1 MDNNICMFSNIILCS
16 IALAT
21 VSNTSPITTSEDSQK
36 DSETDLNID
45 NMEDEMH
52 MDTSNWT
59 LAERKRLQH
68 MTEFHEEY
76 QQVFGEKASIN
87 TIMKRR
93 ISHMNPPIPKSVFE
107 EEMQNANLDTN
118 EVIVEYITDAQGNK
132 VKKLKPLLIKS
143 EPDREYV
150 HHIHSDDNLPAVPED
165 NFIQKRE
172 VTVDSY
178 SETISSNLS
187 SNDSTITAD
196 SNSSATSSFKE
207 TPGKL
212 DTDIKGIE
220 ATLHQIASGLQSA
233 AEGYLTLAS
242 HISGIAPYELP
253 QVIVQI
259 PPPPMDVPMPVRKAL
274 MIDGENKVVNYLL
287 HGEYELNKTSWSKLQ
302 KKYNVSKNKV
312 YAALKG
318 KGRPRGSQYHQK
330 KKQIIKSEATTSHSE
345 TIND

>member
-1 MDNNICMFSNIILCS
+1 M
-16 IALAT
+16 AT
-21 VSNTSPITTSEDSQK
+21 VSNTSPITTSEDSQN
-36 DSETDLNID
+36 DLETDLNID
-45 NMEDEMH
+45 NMEDEIH

-68 MTEFHEEY
+68 MIEFHEEY
-76 QQVFGEKASIN
+76 QQVFGEKASIC

-93 ISHMNPPIPKSVFE
+93 ISHMNPPIPKTVCE

-118 EVIVEYITDAQGNK
+118 EVIIEYITDAQGNK

-178 SETISSNLS
+178 SETISSNVTS
-187 SNDSTITAD
+187 DDSTITAD
-196 SNSSATSSFKE
+196 SDSSATSSFEE
-207 TPGKL
+207 TPCKL
-212 DTDIKGIE
+212 EIDSKGIE
-220 ATLHQIASGLQSA
+220 ATLHQIASGLQST

-253 QVIVQI
+253 QVIAQI

-274 MIDGENKVVNYLL
+274 MVDGENKVVNYLL

-302 KKYNVSKNKV
+302 KKYNISKSKV

-318 KGRPRGSQYHQK
+318 KGRPRGSQYQQK